1 MASRISPASQQLR
14 TLPPSAFNQ
23 NPISPFPISRMPS
36 SSQLRSQ
43 NGSQPQTPLTAGP
56 QDVFGSNPIFPS
68 NLASAS
74 SSAHNTNQNA
84 TTSSADYFSRPLP
97 ALHDQSA
104 PRLTN
109 LTPDP
114 TLNNDNNSTS
124 GSVLGINSL
133 AVQSFSQD
141 LCPPRVGLMQPRTS
155 YSNGTGMGMQ
165 QDGMNGTG
173 AGSGMQM
180 DGMMD
185 LNGMPG
191 TTGTTTSTPGL
202 IEEVEKARNVHG

>member
-1 MASRISPASQQLR
+1 
-14 TLPPSAFNQ
+14 
-23 NPISPFPISRMPS
+23 MPS

-43 NGSQPQTPLTAGP
+43 NGSQPQTPLNGVP
-56 QDVFGSNPIFPS
+56 QDVFGSNPIFPP
-68 NLASAS
+68 NLASTS
-74 SSAHNTNQNA
+74 SSAQIPNQNA

-114 TLNNDNNSTS
+114 TLNSDNNSTS

-165 QDGMNGTG
+165 QDGMNGMG